1 MANENRDRESRR
13 ENPGR
18 SQQTPRSRQ
27 SPGLG
32 SKGDGNSG
40 RSGSLGSDSSSR
52 SSSRE
57 SESEGY
63 AEEKPR
69 RLQFSGGAG
78 ERGVGPDLGWRSDG
92 SARQSVFLGSRLNR
106 GGING

>member
-40 RSGSLGSDSSSR
+40 SSFPWQR
-52 SSSRE
+52 FLEPAGLKRI
-57 SESEGY
+57 GKHG
-63 AEEKPR
+63 EETPR
-69 RLQFSGGAG
+69 RLQLPAGAG

-92 SARQSVFLGSRLNR
+92 SARQSVFLGSRLNEED
-106 GGING
+106 